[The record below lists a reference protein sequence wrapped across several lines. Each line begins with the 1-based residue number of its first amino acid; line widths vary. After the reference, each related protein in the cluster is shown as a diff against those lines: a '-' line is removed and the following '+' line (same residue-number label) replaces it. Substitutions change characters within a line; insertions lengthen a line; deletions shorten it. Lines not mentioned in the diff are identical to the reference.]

1 MSSKNNL
8 QVISKASPHT
18 VKKFELIETYIKSW
32 AHKLMLNHAC
42 SGIVFIDCMCNSGVY
57 QSTLSKTMIEGTP
70 VRVAKALLDVAHTYS
85 QKTVKIYFND
95 NSPEKIDELKL
106 RTPV

>member
-1 MSSKNNL
+1 MSSKNNS

-32 AHKLMLNHAC
+32 AQKLMLNTAC

-57 QSTLSKTMIEGTP
+57 RSTLDDTIVEGTP
-70 VRVAKALLDVAHTYS
+70 VRVAKALLVLHIHTITKPS
-85 QKTVKIYFND
+85 KSILMTIR
-95 NSPEKIDELKL
+95 LKKL
-106 RTPV
+106 TN